1 MGTSPA
7 PVPDPEPEAEAPDGL
22 IALGSELQGI
32 FDRLARRQG
41 NLTLVQFRVLEL
53 LARQHPDPV
62 EPLEMVRA
70 LTMGSNHVTMV
81 LDQLQSRGLIERR
94 PHPHDRRRRLVFA
107 TATGRTSA
115 ERLGAYV
122 RALEELI
129 MNAALT
135 PDERRQLNVL
145 AGNLR
150 RVLAGVVVPDARAR
164 PGP

>member
-7 PVPDPEPEAEAPDGL
+7 PMSDPEPEAEAPDGL

-70 LTMGSNHVTMV
+70 LTM
-81 LDQLQSRGLIERR
+81 
-94 PHPHDRRRRLVFA
+94 A
-107 TATGRTSA
+107 RT
-115 ERLGAYV
+115 
-122 RALEELI
+122 
-129 MNAALT
+129 T
-135 PDERRQLNVL
+135 
-145 AGNLR
+145 
-150 RVLAGVVVPDARAR
+150 
-164 PGP
+164 